1 MGSKFS
7 KKFFTFCKLIR
18 NAQEEQS
25 IPRCLSGELCDKGMK
40 QVLLER
46 GLLEELA
53 SANGGKMVR
62 TCADCK
68 MSEKKRTAMEAEA
81 QRKLEEEGDLV
92 GACYL
97 DDSDQAQDHWQG
109 RRSNCCMCRVLGL
122 QKDFREEIGIL
133 Q

>member
-1 MGSKFS
+1 MGSNFS
-7 KKFFTFCKLIR
+7 KKIFTFCELIR

-25 IPRCLSGELCDKGMK
+25 VPRCLSAELRGKPKGMK
-40 QVLLER
+40 QVLLEQ

-68 MSEKKRTAMEAEA
+68 MSEKKCTAMEAEA

-97 DDSDQAQDHWQG
+97 DDSDQAQDQG
-109 RRSNCCMCRVLGL
+109 WR
-122 QKDFREEIGIL
+122 
-133 Q
+133 